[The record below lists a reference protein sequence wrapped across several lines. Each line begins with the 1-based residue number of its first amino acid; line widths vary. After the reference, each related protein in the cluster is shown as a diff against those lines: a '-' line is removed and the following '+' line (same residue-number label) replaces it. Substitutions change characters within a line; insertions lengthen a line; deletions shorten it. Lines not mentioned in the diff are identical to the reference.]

1 MIYKKIFYIL
11 LIIFLTINIARSNN
25 IFISTTI
32 DGQIITNVDIEN
44 EIEYLKILNPNLME
58 LNKKQ
63 LIEISEESLIN
74 EIIKKKEIVK
84 VIDFDQENSFT
95 KDYIKNL
102 YSKLNFENEKDFNR
116 YLKTKKN
123 YSLDQIKQK
132 IKIEILWNELI
143 YLRFKD
149 QIRINKR
156 SMLEKIKLIPDRI
169 SQEYLLSEIVFEK
182 KKDEKLKSLIDKI
195 KLSILEIGFNNTANI
210 YSISESAKFGGEI
223 GWVLENNLSEE
234 IYKNLKEIEEGQFTK
249 VIQIGNNYLILKIEK
264 IKTSKISLKDDEE
277 LEKMIKFE
285 TNKQLNQF
293 SRIFFNKAKLNYT
306 INEN

>member
-1 MIYKKIFYIL
+1 MIYKRIFYIL
-11 LIIFLTINIARSNN
+11 FIIFLTTNIARSNN

-32 DGQIITNVDIEN
+32 DGQIITNIDIEN

-63 LIEISEESLIN
+63 LIEISKESLIN

-84 VIDFDQENSFT
+84 VIEFDQENSFT

-102 YSKLNFENEKDFNR
+102 YSKLNFETEKDFNR
-116 YLKTKKN
+116 YLKAKKN